1 MKNWRY
7 CFASNIIIIYLK
19 VQLNWVG
26 KQADLFLL
34 LKLQLYLSSFL
45 KPTTLEFFVNTSF
58 SRQIA
63 KEDSRQNAAWNQR
76 NQGFP
81 PEGQAK
87 GCQECQDQEELRVHQ
102 IQGSMLPI
110 PLHPRHQR
118 QGEGRE
124 AEAIS
129 ASRSS
134 S

>member
-1 MKNWRY
+1 MTLKNNYLY
-7 CFASNIIIIYLK
+7 CSA
-19 VQLNWVG
+19 
-26 KQADLFLL
+26 LFSLVYQCFIL
-34 LKLQLYLSSFL
+34 I
-45 KPTTLEFFVNTSF
+45 P
-58 SRQIA
+58 
-63 KEDSRQNAAWNQR
+63 
-76 NQGFP
+76 GFP

-110 PLHPRHQR
+110 PLHPRHQG

-124 AEAIS
+124 VEAIA

>member
-1 MKNWRY
+1 MSLSKKLSQNL
-7 CFASNIIIIYLK
+7 IDLK
-19 VQLNWVG
+19 SSS
-26 KQADLFLL
+26 
-34 LKLQLYLSSFL
+34 LKSHSSRSW
-45 KPTTLEFFVNTSF
+45 TNFVSVLISIF
-58 SRQIA
+58 IP
-63 KEDSRQNAAWNQR
+63 
-76 NQGFP
+76 GFP

-124 AEAIS
+124 AEAIP

-134 S
+134 SQRIEVKFLLEP